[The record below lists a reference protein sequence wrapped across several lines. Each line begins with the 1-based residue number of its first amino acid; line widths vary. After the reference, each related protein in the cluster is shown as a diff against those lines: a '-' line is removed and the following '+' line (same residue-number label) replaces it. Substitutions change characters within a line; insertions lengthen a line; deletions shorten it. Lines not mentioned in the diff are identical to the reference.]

1 MTDPSARN
9 SERSKKKKKRPAA
22 MATDHHLLSAAA
34 LLLLLLPSASVATAV
49 DYCKKGRDYL
59 VKVTGVEVVPDPVV
73 RGEPATFRIYASTDK
88 IITKGKLVID
98 VAYFFF
104 HVHSETHNFCDGTS
118 CPATGEFVLASE
130 QTLPSFTPP
139 GSYTITMKLL
149 GDRNEELTCISFG
162 FSIGFATPLSIS

>member
-1 MTDPSARN
+1 
-9 SERSKKKKKRPAA
+9 
-22 MATDHHLLSAAA
+22 MATGHQLLLFAAA

-49 DYCKKGRDYL
+49 EYCKKGQDYP

-73 RGEPATFRIYASTDK
+73 RGEPATFRISASTDK
-88 IITKGKLVID
+88 SITNGKLVID
-98 VAYFFF
+98 VTYFFF